1 MHVAIYARHSTDK
14 QCSSAQDQIYRCSE
28 LCQREG
34 YLVVDVFKDEAL
46 SGAHLYNRPGISALI
61 NAAVEQRFDMVVA
74 EDLSRISRDQADTAN
89 FFKKMAFLDI
99 SIRTASEGIIN
110 ELHIGLKSTMNALYL
125 KDLADKTR
133 RGMIASVL
141 KGSVPGGRTY
151 GYDLVRAYDPQG
163 EPIRGRR
170 RINDDEAAVVKQ
182 IYTEYAAGK
191 PIKAICDDL
200 NRLAIPAPKGGK
212 WVPSTLVGTASR
224 KTGLL
229 RQTLYKG
236 VVTFNRMAY
245 RKHPETGKRLSVV
258 RPENEWLNV
267 PVPELTIIDEARFDS
282 VQEMIEQ
289 RSSRRKELILLNKA
303 RTEDERAAHR
313 AKLNRESRARQS
325 ERPGAR
331 HYLFSGRLF
340 CGRHGTKIVRIGSR
354 AYSCEHKHCFNRNI
368 RFDTIMPPILGGLSK
383 LTAAEMVSWLNS
395 PDVRSLRLQHEKDIS
410 RLEAMI
416 EEERCALRNILSTLG
431 TVKQGPELQAVLD
444 DKEKQLRR
452 HKLDIEKHEGSLK
465 KIQEP
470 SSVDLI
476 LSEYFDLLDTLAKQ
490 PTQLAHHRKLR
501 PFIDRIEINGR
512 WDDNSEQW
520 NRVAAVRFN
529 YSKLLD
535 L

>member
-1 MHVAIYARHSTDK
+1 
-14 QCSSAQDQIYRCSE
+14 
-28 LCQREG
+28 
-34 YLVVDVFKDEAL
+34 
-46 SGAHLYNRPGISALI
+46 
-61 NAAVEQRFDMVVA
+61 
-74 EDLSRISRDQADTAN
+74 
-89 FFKKMAFLDI
+89 
-99 SIRTASEGIIN
+99 
-110 ELHIGLKSTMNALYL
+110 
-125 KDLADKTR
+125 
-133 RGMIASVL
+133 
-141 KGSVPGGRTY
+141 
-151 GYDLVRAYDPQG
+151 
-163 EPIRGRR
+163 
-170 RINDDEAAVVKQ
+170 
-182 IYTEYAAGK
+182 
-191 PIKAICDDL
+191 
-200 NRLAIPAPKGGK
+200 
-212 WVPSTLVGTASR
+212 
-224 KTGLL
+224 
-229 RQTLYKG
+229 
-236 VVTFNRMAY
+236 
-245 RKHPETGKRLSVV
+245 
-258 RPENEWLNV
+258 
-267 PVPELTIIDEARFDS
+267 
-282 VQEMIEQ
+282 
-289 RSSRRKELILLNKA
+289 
-303 RTEDERAAHR
+303 
-313 AKLNRESRARQS
+313 
-325 ERPGAR
+325 
-331 HYLFSGRLF
+331 
-340 CGRHGTKIVRIGSR
+340 
-354 AYSCEHKHCFNRNI
+354 
-368 RFDTIMPPILGGLSK
+368 MPPILGGLSK